1 MKSTTFPCLA
11 SIVITYCALGLNLK
25 AQDAPDTSST
35 TQAPE
40 QKHPRFIQQLGLT
53 DAQKAQIK
61 QIVQTEPKGQ
71 ARRQA
76 IIQVL
81 TPEQKAQLKQD
92 LQQWRAQH
100 QQDQPPQQNQ

>member
-1 MKSTTFPCLA
+1 MA
-11 SIVITYCALGLNLK
+11 K
-25 AQDAPDTSST
+25 AKVPFKPYT
-35 TQAPE
+35 PE
-40 QKHPRFIQQLGLT
+40 QTAASSQAKE
-53 DAQKAQIK
+53 AQIK

-100 QQDQPPQQNQ
+100 PQDQPPQQNQ

>member
-1 MKSTTFPCLA
+1 MKSTIFPCLA
-11 SIVITYCALGLNLK
+11 AIILTSCALGLNLK
-25 AQDAPDTSST
+25 AQDAPDTST

-40 QKHPRFIQQLGLT
+40 QKHPRFIQQLDLS
-53 DAQKAQIK
+53 DAQRAQIK

-76 IIQVL
+76 IIAVL
-81 TPEQKAQLKQD
+81 TPEQHAQLKQD

-100 QQDQPPQQNQ
+100 PQDQPPQQNQ